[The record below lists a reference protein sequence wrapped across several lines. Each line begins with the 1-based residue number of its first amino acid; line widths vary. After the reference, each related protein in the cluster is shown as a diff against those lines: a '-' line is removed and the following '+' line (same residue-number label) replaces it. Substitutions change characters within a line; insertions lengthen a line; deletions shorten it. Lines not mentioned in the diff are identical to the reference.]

1 MARKSIILLM
11 MVFVSLLSISRAL
24 TTTEMRENTIRI
36 NALELEK
43 PDKEKEREQVVEA
56 PKKEVPKKVT
66 VVMDERTLLFDFDK
80 SNVKEEYIPML
91 KTVINYVTE
100 NNYDI
105 TIVGHTDSKGSN
117 SYNDKLSMRRAMS
130 VKEKL
135 LELGLSPDRISGL
148 EGRGELEPVASNETE
163 EGRALNRRIE
173 FNLIRRD

>member
-117 SYNDKLSMRRAMS
+117 SYNDKLSMRRATS

-163 EGRALNRRIE
+163 EGRSQNRRIE
-173 FNLIRRD
+173 FNLVRRD

>member
-43 PDKEKEREQVVEA
+43 PDKEKEREPVVEA